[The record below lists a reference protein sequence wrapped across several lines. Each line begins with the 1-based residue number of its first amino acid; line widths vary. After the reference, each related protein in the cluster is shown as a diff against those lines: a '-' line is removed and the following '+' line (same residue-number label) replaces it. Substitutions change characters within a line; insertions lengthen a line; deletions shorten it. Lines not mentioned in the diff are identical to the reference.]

1 MITCNYCGKPTQD
14 GLAHCSYCGKP
25 LVQTMSSGAGRVATP
40 GQPELP
46 AWLETLRAGEPGMTP
61 PGGLNGNAES
71 SYSPDDFV
79 DESLLPSWMQ
89 AERNDVGDSNPS
101 GKHAAQRPA
110 STPAPNTDGAFIP
123 TKGMSASSFIDAQFL
138 PSWLQE
144 KQIATPSSPQD
155 SISAASLV
163 QPDAL
168 PTWMRTAPSE
178 QAPTPQP
185 PSQYNQYNQSAPPQA
200 IMGND
205 LIDQQVLPEWLA
217 GKNVQP
223 IANGQTGFAASSLVD
238 QDELPPWMREGNS
251 EQRSVSAEA
260 FAPPPLANP
269 QTSMYL
275 PQQGAVQV
283 PAQQSPTGQVNEH
296 IQGPRQQQSEP
307 SAPQMNMNS
316 SLSASSFIDV
326 NALPEWL
333 TAPSSG
339 RFGATSSQEQ
349 QGANEQQRPVGMPPR
364 SEYVRVPSRP
374 RNEASSSE
382 DSTIAANAF
391 ASMLG
396 VASAAPFFPG
406 QQAKD
411 ASMGQGQ
418 MPAAQSLPPMQVPQG
433 QNMSAAHMGNASIPN
448 PAATWGG
455 PTMQPAPYMTGQP
468 GQPQSGTGF
477 ATAQPPTGYG
487 MNTSLSG
494 MQPPQP
500 SPNSMSGI
508 QKDAAGPMNNGQAK
522 TPAKSAKRGFLSTIL
537 DWFSR

>member
-1 MITCNYCGKPTQD
+1 MTP
-14 GLAHCSYCGKP
+14 
-25 LVQTMSSGAGRVATP
+25 P

-46 AWLETLRAGEPGMTP
+46 AWLETLRAGEPGVTP
-61 PGGLNGNAES
+61 SGGLNGDGGS
-71 SYSPDDFV
+71 SFSPDDFV

-89 AERNDVGDSNPS
+89 AERNDAGDSNPS

-168 PTWMRTAPSE
+168 PTWMRAAAQE
-178 QAPTPQP
+178 QAPVPQP
-185 PSQYNQYNQSAPPQA
+185 PLQYNQYNQSAPPQA

-217 GKNVQP
+217 GKNTLP
-223 IANGQTGFAASSLVD
+223 TANGGTGFAASSLVD
-238 QDELPPWMREGNS
+238 KDELPPWMREGS
-251 EQRSVSAEA
+251 QE
-260 FAPPPLANP
+260 
-269 QTSMYL
+269 TSLYQ
-275 PQQGAVQV
+275 PQQGAMQV
-283 PAQQSPTGQVNEH
+283 PAQQSPSRQMNEH
-296 IQGPRQQQSEP
+296 MQGPRQQVEP
-307 SAPQMNMNS
+307 SAPQMSMNS
-316 SLSASSFIDV
+316 SLAASSFIDV
-326 NALPEWL
+326 NALPDWL
-333 TAPSSG
+333 KAPPGG

-349 QGANEQQRPVGMPPR
+349 QGANEQQRPVGIPPR
-364 SEYVRVPSRP
+364 QEYVRVPSRP
-374 RNEASSSE
+374 RNEPGSSE

-396 VASAAPFFPG
+396 VASAAPFFPA

-418 MPAAQSLPPMQVPQG
+418 MLAAQSLPPMQAQQG
-433 QNMSAAHMGNASIPN
+433 QNIPAAQLGSAGISN
-448 PAATWGG
+448 PAATWGT
-455 PTMQPAPYMTGQP
+455 PAMQSAAYMTGQS
-468 GQPQSGTGF
+468 GQPQFGVGF
-477 ATAQPPTGYG
+477 ATTQPPTGYA
-487 MNTSLSG
+487 MNTNLSG

-500 SPNSMSGI
+500 SPSSVSGI
-508 QKDAAGPMNNGQAK
+508 QMEAAAPMNSGQAK
-522 TPAKSAKRGFLSTIL
+522 TPAKPAKRGFLSTIL